1 MPRKLV
7 MHLPSAKIVSLKRKV
22 AGPHLGD
29 QKDAEFKTE
38 EGMPRRQG
46 PSHHKDR
53 EKQGAQKN

>member
-1 MPRKLV
+1 

-46 PSHHKDR
+46 PSHYKDR
-53 EKQGAQKN
+53 EKQGAQKQ